1 MKLKLIYLG
10 LFSCSTLLPLM
21 PGISKIASAAC
32 VAVDVAPQVA
42 VSGSDASAQQSSTEA
57 NFAPNCFGSV
67 SSVTDTQVGVSGNP
81 INQTRHSEH
90 NLGSLE
96 ENPYGLSGPN
106 IFVPVNPQVNTT
118 IPSAETNTYIEGIH
132 Y

>member
-10 LFSCSTLLPLM
+10 LFSFSTLLPLM
-21 PGISKIASAAC
+21 PGMSKIARAAC

-42 VSGSDASAQQSSTEA
+42 VSGSDASAQQSTTEA

-67 SSVTDTQVGVSGNP
+67 SSVTDTQVGLSGGP
-81 INQTRHSEH
+81 VEQTRHSEH

-96 ENPYGLSGPN
+96 GNPYGLSGPN

-118 IPSAETNTYIEGIH
+118 VPSIGY
-132 Y
+132 